1 MEKIVFEGT
10 REQIENL
17 KKLVSDTKDM
27 VSFPTMR
34 EDYQT
39 YNLWCVADMENYDCT
54 PEEAL
59 EVLEQ
64 ALTNDATMEQI
75 WYAIDFH
82 AEEMGIKRT
91 VSVFGR
97 R

>member
-1 MEKIVFEGT
+1 MERIVFEGT
-10 REQIENL
+10 KEQIARL
-17 KKLVSDTKDM
+17 KRLVLDWGTKM
-27 VSFPTMR
+27 PTMR

-39 YNLWCVADMENYDCT
+39 GNLWCVADMENYDCT

-75 WYAIDFH
+75 WYAINFH
-82 AEEMGIKRT
+82 AEEMGLKRKDEEED
-91 VSVFGR
+91 
-97 R
+97 

>member
-10 REQIENL
+10 KEQIENL

-27 VSFPTMR
+27 ISFPKMR
-34 EDYQT
+34 DDYQT
-39 YNLWCVADMENYDCT
+39 YNLWCVEDVQHNYDCT
-54 PEEAL
+54 DEQAL

-75 WYAIDFH
+75 WFAIHHH
-82 AEEMGIKRT
+82 AENLGLKKYDEEEY
-91 VSVFGR
+91 
-97 R
+97 